1 MVIHTHV
8 LAFLAK
14 TIFCFQ
20 FVYSFQ
26 SQILLLLCNYLAMES
41 KRQSHMQACKSRQSR
56 LQGGQQIIV

>member
-14 TIFCFQ
+14 PIFCFQ

-26 SQILLLLCNYLAMES
+26 SQILLLLCNFLAMES